1 MTGENKELIQVEI
14 SKEEG
19 SAIKQ
24 GGSFWLWIQRI
35 ALARKLAIALAIA
48 SVMSGIATYL
58 AMSGAVHFGGPN
70 NNVVVLLNI
79 DLVLLLLLGATVTVP
94 ILRLWVARRRGSAG
108 SRLHIRMVGLFSL
121 VAVAPSIVLV
131 VFSALFLHFGLQ
143 AWFSKQVSTALE
155 QSLVVA
161 QAYVEEHREGIR
173 ADALSMAA
181 DINRQVSYIS
191 GSATRFNQVV
201 ERLAE
206 LKSLTEAAVVT
217 RNGRIIA
224 RDALSLALELQRIP
238 EDALQAA
245 SGGETLSLIHI

>member
-79 DLVLLLLLGATVTVP
+79 DFY
-94 ILRLWVARRRGSAG
+94 I
-108 SRLHIRMVGLFSL
+108 FSNPHNKF
-121 VAVAPSIVLV
+121 VN
-131 VFSALFLHFGLQ
+131 FG
-143 AWFSKQVSTALE
+143 
-155 QSLVVA
+155 
-161 QAYVEEHREGIR
+161 
-173 ADALSMAA
+173 
-181 DINRQVSYIS
+181 
-191 GSATRFNQVV
+191 
-201 ERLAE
+201 
-206 LKSLTEAAVVT
+206 
-217 RNGRIIA
+217 
-224 RDALSLALELQRIP
+224 
-238 EDALQAA
+238 
-245 SGGETLSLIHI
+245 